1 MPSEDPR
8 QTELLEKIREGVD
21 SALAV
26 VGEIDRGLLDCSK
39 RLRVDPTD
47 DTFMALSA
55 GISNLGDLV
64 ALVNGI
70 RDGVAHLSSH
80 TVPVETFG
88 SMEKSLSLFHGMQ
101 AAMEGK
107 DWITLADLI
116 QYELSPL
123 LAEGE
128 KDLAAVRDRL
138 SRP

>member
-1 MPSEDPR
+1 MASEDPR
-8 QTELLEKIREGVD
+8 QAELLEKIREGVD
-21 SALAV
+21 TALEV
-26 VGEIDRGLLDCSK
+26 VGEIDRGLLDSSK

-47 DTFMALSA
+47 ETFTALSA

-70 RDGVAHLSSH
+70 RDGAAHLSSQI
-80 TVPVETFG
+80 VPAETFG
-88 SMEKSLSLFHGMQ
+88 SLEKSLSLFQNMQ